1 MASCWALPSRRE
13 RHLKDRKGLAL
24 RIERRSA
31 GLPEP
36 EMLVETQGEA
46 VLLVDVDVARTER
59 TDRVL
64 DQGPPR
70 AGTAVSGGHEQHLD
84 PGPFDEHEGVRT
96 PRPIAQAKDR
106 REARQF
112 LPDQ

>member
-13 RHLKDRKGLAL
+13 RHVKDRKGLAL

-36 EMLVETQGEA
+36 EMLVGR
-46 VLLVDVDVARTER
+46 ARPFCSLTSTWRTGR

-70 AGTAVSGGHEQHLD
+70 AGTAVRGRHEQHLD
-84 PGPFDEHEGVRT
+84 PGPFDEHEGVRA

-112 LPDQ
+112 LPD